1 MKENKLTPRQWKL
14 YEFLKLQEE
23 EMTQEVFLQN
33 YELWL
38 LKNNEQ
44 NKYSYDYFY
53 EFREEKPYVNM
64 TSGREM
70 RKDIEVLRNN
80 DLIQKVILKT
90 KIAETE
96 EEAIEYLKKKRIR
109 ALKVLKAYWK
119 DVKRLEKH
127 HQKRLVFNHER
138 DTIEALLENVAE

>member
-38 LKNNEQ
+38 LKNNGQ

-64 TSGREM
+64 TSGRAL
-70 RKDIEVLRNN
+70 RKDLQALRDN
-80 DLIQKVILKT
+80 DLIQKIILKT
-90 KIAETE
+90 KIAKTE
-96 EEAIEYLKKKRIR
+96 QEAIDYLEHKKVR

-138 DTIEALLENVAE
+138 DTIEALLENVTK